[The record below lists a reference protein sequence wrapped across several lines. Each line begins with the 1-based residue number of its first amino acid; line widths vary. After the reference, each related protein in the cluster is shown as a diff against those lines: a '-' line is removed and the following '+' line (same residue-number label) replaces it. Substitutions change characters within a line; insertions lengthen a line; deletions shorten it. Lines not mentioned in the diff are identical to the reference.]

1 MLCAS
6 SSPAVKRRRISSST
20 QVVTTEHD
28 DDALL
33 PATRTSPSD
42 DRRLASD
49 QSSGLATSLTS
60 DRQLASDQ
68 STAGRL
74 ADRRSSEQPSM
85 NPRVTISPLRSV
97 KSSLSRKS
105 DKERITGRG
114 KLSTSSA
121 KVKGRSSSSLD
132 KRKRLSGSD
141 TGKQSYVSVS
151 PVRRR
156 SRNMQ
161 LVSLF
166 DSLSRFFSADSGRR
180 RRTAYVNATV
190 SLAQSSFNPRHN
202 FASVQPHQQQ
212 AVPEKSDKQA
222 VPEKSDKQAVPQPQ
236 KPRQRSLPQKPR
248 QRTVPQPATQKLQPR
263 QQSLPEPPAEISRS
277 REQLPKRASR
287 SSELKTKTFSA
298 RNAKATVKDASAE
311 CENDA
316 AQKADES
323 LKAGDAS
330 EMKDLMTASVAESE
344 SKLFHTAQTI
354 AQQVV

>member
-222 VPEKSDKQAVPQPQ
+222 VPQPQ

>member
-121 KVKGRSSSSLD
+121 KVKGRLSSSLD

-222 VPEKSDKQAVPQPQ
+222 VPQPQ

-248 QRTVPQPATQKLQPR
+248 QRTVPQLATQKLQPR